1 MTSKIPYL
9 TDGQMTFFLLCNRVI
24 QWLSSVIVLGI
35 TSSFI
40 NVGPRGL
47 TIVYVEIITEALF
60 DTDGNRLLF
69 PWLFFLPAF
78 VSPFLTT
85 PVKDFVV
92 FIDVIFSYLWLAAF
106 IFSAVDYNQNNCN
119 ANAPPGVA
127 CSKKWANEAFIFLV
141 FIFTFFALFLEA
153 LSLWIDDKKHRSCS
167 ELHEKRNLNAE
178 GTSGEMHAANLEAGN
193 LEATRDATGANQV

>member
-47 TIVYVEIITEALF
+47 TIVYVEIIAVVSVVI
-60 DTDGNRLLF
+60 
-69 PWLFFLPAF
+69 FLPAF

>member
-1 MTSKIPYL
+1 MISKIPYL
-9 TDGQMTFFLLCNRVI
+9 TEGQTTFFLLCNRVI

-47 TIVYVEIITEALF
+47 TIVYVEIIEREPLF
-60 DTDGNRLLF
+60 NADKKAVVSVVL
-69 PWLFFLPAF
+69 FLPAF

-85 PVKDFVV
+85 PIKDFVL
-92 FIDVIFSYLWLAAF
+92 FIDVIFSYIWLAAF
-106 IFSAVDYNQNNCN
+106 IFSAVDYNQNNCHT
-119 ANAPPGVA
+119 NAPPGAA

-153 LSLWIDDKKHRSCS
+153 LSLWLAEKKHRSS
-167 ELHEKRNLNAE
+167 SGLHEKSNLTAERANGGINAINPVLDQD
-178 GTSGEMHAANLEAGN
+178 ANPE
-193 LEATRDATGANQV
+193 ATGANQV